1 MSLETMEE
9 LASSACA
16 KLVELADELK
26 ISMDSTSSRK
36 RSIMSL
42 QVTDRK
48 RCPCCGE
55 IHLRETTICF
65 PCRRRLRSVAYGEKV
80 ARAVAEAIFDGPV
93 KLTEVS
99 PPPPPPAPRMGPSPS
114 PSSPPPPLPEEY
126 PFETADSSSEDTEEV
141 VEDPSENAVSTLT
154 PDQQTTLIHLYAFRR
169 FRHLREI
176 NPFDLAV
183 YREVNPVV
191 QFTYLYCHGNY
202 ARMGSVQA
210 VRVYLREVLWD
221 QNQFV
226 VELPLVGTRYKLNF
240 LNPKLK
246 FYIHKNTNDAFKTE
260 E

>member
-1 MSLETMEE
+1 MSLEKLEE
-9 LASSACA
+9 LAN
-16 KLVELADELK
+16 EIK
-26 ISMDSTSSRK
+26 ISVDSISSRK

-93 KLTEVS
+93 KLSEVS
-99 PPPPPPAPRMGPSPS
+99 PPPPAPKMGPSPS

-176 NPFDLAV
+176 NPFDLGV
-183 YREVNPVV
+183 YREANPVV

-246 FYIHKNTNDAFKTE
+246 FYIHKKTDEAFTTE
-260 E
+260 ETLTPYSPY

>member
-1 MSLETMEE
+1 MITMYELNAEYLTKLEE
-9 LASSACA
+9 LAN
-16 KLVELADELK
+16 ELK
-26 ISMDSTSSRK
+26 ISVGSTSSRK
-36 RSIMSL
+36 RSILSL

-65 PCRRRLRSVAYGEKV
+65 PCRRRLRSVDYGERV
-80 ARAVAEAIFDGPV
+80 ARAVAEAVFDGPV

-99 PPPPPPAPRMGPSPS
+99 PPPPAPRLGPSPS
-114 PSSPPPPLPEEY
+114 PSSPPPFPED
-126 PFETADSSSEDTEEV
+126 AASDSSSEDTEEV
-141 VEDPSENAVSTLT
+141 VEDPSEKAVSTLT

-169 FRHLREI
+169 LRHLREI

-210 VRVYLREVLWD
+210 VRVYLRKVLWD

-226 VELPLVGTRYKLNF
+226 VELPLVNIRYKLNF

-246 FYIHKNTNDAFKTE
+246 FYIHKKTDEAFKTVE
-260 E
+260 

>member
-1 MSLETMEE
+1 MSLEKLTE
-9 LASSACA
+9 LAN
-16 KLVELADELK
+16 ELK
-26 ISMDSTSSRK
+26 ISVDSTSSSRK
-36 RSIMSL
+36 RSILSL

-65 PCRRRLRSVAYGEKV
+65 PCRRRLRSVDYCEKV
-80 ARAVAEAIFDGPV
+80 ARAVAESVLGGPV

-99 PPPPPPAPRMGPSPS
+99 PPPPAPRLGPSPS
-114 PSSPPPPLPEEY
+114 PSSPPPLPEDDES
-126 PFETADSSSEDTEEV
+126 PDSSSEDTEEV

-183 YREVNPVV
+183 YREANPVV

-226 VELPLVGTRYKLNF
+226 VELPLVNTRYKLNF

-246 FYIHKNTNDAFKTE
+246 FYIHKKTDEAFKTE

>member
-1 MSLETMEE
+1 MSLEK
-9 LASSACA
+9 LA
-16 KLVELADELK
+16 ELADELK
-26 ISMDSTSSRK
+26 ISVDSTSSRK
-36 RSIMSL
+36 RSILSL

-65 PCRRRLRSVAYGEKV
+65 PCRRRLRSVDYGERV
-80 ARAVAEAIFDGPV
+80 ARAVAEAVFDGPV
-93 KLTEVS
+93 KLTPVS
-99 PPPPPPAPRMGPSPS
+99 PPPPPAPRMGPSPS
-114 PSSPPPPLPEEY
+114 PSPSSPPPLPEDD
-126 PFETADSSSEDTEEV
+126 AASDSSSEETEEV

-176 NPFDLAV
+176 NPFDLGV
-183 YREVNPVV
+183 YREANPVV

-246 FYIHKNTNDAFKTE
+246 FYIHKKTEEAFKTE